1 MVVAKADA
9 FPTFHRRSRRHGVA
23 PPEHGFNPGREFS
36 GQERFGQVVI
46 GSLFEADDPIH
57 PIGPRSEHHHGKII
71 PGIPQPAQSRQT
83 IIAGQH
89 QVKNHKIWPL
99 AFQTCLELL
108 HIAEAAHVI
117 ALVDQVGADHL
128 SQFRVVVHHPDL
140 VVLDLMLPGDD
151 GLTALRRLRDA
162 GDDLPVVMLTA
173 RADGVDRIIGLE
185 QGADDYLAKPFLPR
199 ELTAR
204 IEAVLRRR
212 NAMPAGTPVEGGEC
226 IRFGDNQLDLSARTL
241 LQNNEPV
248 VITSGE
254 FSLLAAFV
262 RHPHR
267 PLSRERLIELARGPG
282 SDTDSRSMDV
292 QVSRVRKLVEPDPT
306 RPRYVQT
313 VWGYGY
319 VFVPD
324 GTPRSR

>member
-1 MVVAKADA
+1 MSRSSMIWVVD
-9 FPTFHRRSRRHGVA
+9 
-23 PPEHGFNPGREFS
+23 
-36 GQERFGQVVI
+36 
-46 GSLFEADDPIH
+46 DDP
-57 PIGPRSEHHHGKII
+57 EL
-71 PGIPQPAQSRQT
+71 RQMVGT
-83 IIAGQH
+83 YLIDQGYDVRCLCD
-89 QVKNHKIWPL
+89 VKQL
-99 AFQTCLELL
+99 EARLEFQ
-108 HIAEAAHVI
+108 
-117 ALVDQVGADHL
+117 
-128 SQFRVVVHHPDL
+128 RPDL

-173 RADGVDRIIGLE
+173 RGDGVDRIIGLE
-185 QGADDYLAKPFLPR
+185 QGADDYLGKPFLPR

-212 NAMPAGTPVEGGEC
+212 SSIPAGTPLADGAQVN
-226 IRFGDNQLDLSARTL
+226 FGDNQLDLAARTL
-241 LQNNEPV
+241 VRQGTTQ

-262 RHPHR
+262 QHPHR
-267 PLSRERLIELARGPG
+267 PLSRERLIELARGPA

-292 QVSRVRKLVEPDPT
+292 QVSRVRKLIEDDPS

-324 GTPRSR
+324 GESRSR